1 MKTKIEEIILFI
13 EKEGNK
19 ILKSKLVVFQSNI
32 KDFQEISE
40 KKNI

>member
-19 ILKSKLVVFQSNI
+19 SLKSKLVVFQSNF